1 MLPLSYYEV
10 AVSRDAK
17 SIEWWCVLAADAT
30 QAVAACRMRRDGSP
44 DDTITATGVTFRE
57 VPPNLPSCHRINN

>member
-1 MLPLSYYEV
+1 MSHYEV

-17 SIEWWCVLAADAT
+17 PIEWWCVLAADAT

-44 DDTITATGVTFRE
+44 DDTITATGVTFLE